1 MQKYL
6 VALYSNKAELV
17 THLLER
23 TGINIA
29 NTASSKVSDLVK
41 TVNWNGKK
49 NYNSINDY
57 SMFRLHCPLLWKD
70 IFGAFRRESMS
81 INMIQSSTR

>member
-49 NYNSINDY
+49 N
-57 SMFRLHCPLLWKD
+57 
-70 IFGAFRRESMS
+70 
-81 INMIQSSTR
+81 